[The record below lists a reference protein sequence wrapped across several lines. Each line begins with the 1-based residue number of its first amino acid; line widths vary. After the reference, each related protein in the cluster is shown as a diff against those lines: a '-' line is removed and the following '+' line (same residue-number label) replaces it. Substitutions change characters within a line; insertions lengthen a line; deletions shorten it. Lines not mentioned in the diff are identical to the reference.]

1 MTFDPV
7 KHVLDLLRADAE
19 LIAILDTYEGG
30 AAIFRS
36 QAPGKFKETET
47 PYVLVD
53 PAQEGIGGLDS
64 FSHAT
69 VGVNVPIRLFSI
81 TSHTGDGDLS
91 AAALRVR
98 KIFES
103 AGRQMLDPT
112 VLQVQAN
119 WPSDTPSGSESV
131 IGRRVLTQWIIKDQA
146 HA

>member
-1 MTFDPV
+1 MELDLV
-7 KHVLDLLRADAE
+7 KHVLDILRQDTE
-19 LIAILDTYEGG
+19 LVGMLAIFDGEP
-30 AAIFRS
+30 AIFRTRS
-36 QAPGKFKETET
+36 PGNYKEIDR
-47 PYVLVD
+47 PFIVVD

-119 WPSDTPSGSESV
+119 WPSDTPSGSES
-131 IGRRVLTQWIIKDQA
+131 ISGRRVLTQWIIKDQA